1 MKTEKKKKN
10 KGGGRGGGDSDC
22 LKELREIITWIP
34 DIAILRK
41 FNAIPSDPVM
51 ILKL

>member
-1 MKTEKKKKN
+1 MKTEKKN
-10 KGGGRGGGDSDC
+10 KGGGRGGDSDC

-41 FNAIPSDPVM
+41 FIAIPSDPVM